1 MELVMVSLALAVYI
15 GLVLA
20 VVIGKLVPANS

>member
-1 MELVMVSLALAVYI
+1 MVSLALAVYI

-20 VVIGKLVPANS
+20 VVIGKLCPSGSC

>member
-1 MELVMVSLALAVYI
+1 MISLALAVYI

-20 VVIGKLVPANS
+20 VVIGRLCPSDG

>member
-1 MELVMVSLALAVYI
+1 MAIAACAVAIVVGGIGLAVYI

-20 VVIGKLVPANS
+20 GLL

>member
-1 MELVMVSLALAVYI
+1 MVSLALAVYI

-20 VVIGKLVPANS
+20 VVIGKLCPSGGC